1 MDTMNPPTF
10 SALFAQLGLPDDDA
24 GIANF
29 IREHAPLDSAILLP
43 DAPFW
48 TPAQARMLREGLGAD
63 AEWAPV
69 IDQLNV
75 SLRAND
81 GEATPAPSHVA

>member
-10 SALFAQLGLPDDDA
+10 SALFAQLGLPDDNE
-24 GIANF
+24 GIAAF

-43 DAPFW
+43 EAPFW

-69 IDQLNV
+69 IDQLNA
-75 SLRAND
+75 SLRCEE
-81 GEATPAPSHVA
+81 EAE

>member
-1 MDTMNPPTF
+1 MNPPTF
-10 SALFAQLGLPDDDA
+10 SQLFAQLGLPDDDA
-24 GIANF
+24 GIAAF

-48 TPAQARMLREGLGAD
+48 TPAQSRMLREGLGAD

-69 IDQLNV
+69 IDHLNV
-75 SLRAND
+75 SLRAHP
-81 GEATPAPSHVA
+81 EE

>member
-10 SALFAQLGLPDDDA
+10 SALFAQLGLPDDDQ
-24 GIANF
+24 GIADF
-29 IREHAPLDSAILLP
+29 IREHAPLDSAIQLP

-48 TPAQARMLREGLGAD
+48 TPALARLLREGLGAD

-69 IDQLNV
+69 IDQLSA
-75 SLRAND
+75 SLRAEPD
-81 GEATPAPSHVA
+81 AE

>member
-10 SALFAQLGLPDDDA
+10 SQLFAQLGLPDDDE
-24 GIANF
+24 GIASF
-29 IREHAPLDSAILLP
+29 IREHAPLDEGILLP

-48 TPAQARMLREGLGAD
+48 TPAQSRMLREGLGAD

-69 IDQLNV
+69 IDHLNA
-75 SLRAND
+75 SLRAAP
-81 GEATPAPSHVA
+81 EA